1 MRSPKKITVI
11 IPVFNREK
19 YISRCLRSLLNQN
32 LEKNFFEIIV
42 INDGST
48 DKTKFV
54 LDMYKEDITIINNKK
69 NLGLPKSLNK
79 GIKKSRSTYIVRVDS
94 DDYVNENFLKFLY
107 LFLEEN
113 RDIDAVSC
121 DYLLVDDKEI
131 VISREDCFKKPIA
144 CGIMFRSKDLEN
156 IGLYDEDLI
165 LHEEKDLRS
174 RFLKKYKIFQ
184 VKLPLYRYRR
194 HNQNITNNQRIFD
207 SEMKK
212 LKSKNLK
219 RKRK

>member
-131 VISREDCFKKPIA
+131 VLSREDCFKKPIA

-165 LHEEKDLRS
+165 LHEEKDLRI

-194 HNQNITNNQRIFD
+194 HDQNITNNRRIFR

-212 LKSKNLK
+212 LKSKNIEK
-219 RKRK
+219 K

>member
-121 DYLLVDDKEI
+121 DYLLVDDKE
-131 VISREDCFKKPIA
+131 VVLSREDCFKKPIA

-156 IGLYDEDLI
+156 IGLYNEDLI
-165 LHEEKDLRS
+165 LHEERDLRI

-184 VKLPLYRYRR
+184 IKLPLYRYRR
-194 HNQNITNNQRIFD
+194 HDQNITNNRKIFR

-212 LKSKNLK
+212 LKSKNIEK
-219 RKRK
+219 K

>member
-1 MRSPKKITVI
+1 MRNPKKITVI

-131 VISREDCFKKPIA
+131 VLSREDCFKKPIA

-165 LHEEKDLRS
+165 LHEEKDLRI

-194 HNQNITNNQRIFD
+194 HDQNITNNRRIFR

-212 LKSKNLK
+212 LKSKNIEK
-219 RKRK
+219 K

>member
-1 MRSPKKITVI
+1 MKIPKKITVI
-11 IPVFNREK
+11 IPVYNREK
-19 YISRCLRSLLNQN
+19 YISRCLRSLLNQS
-32 LEKNFFEIIV
+32 LDKNFFEVIV

-54 LDMYKEDITIINNKK
+54 LEMYKDAITILNNKK

-79 GIKKSRSTYIVRVDS
+79 GIKNSRSTYIVRVDS
-94 DDYVNENFLKFLY
+94 DDYVNENFLKILY
-107 LFLEEN
+107 LYLEEN

-121 DYLLVDDKEI
+121 DYIIVDDQENVLK
-131 VISREDCFKKPIA
+131 REDCLKKPIA

-174 RFLKKYKIFQ
+174 RFLEKHNIFQ

-194 HNQNITNNQRIFD
+194 HNQNITNNKKIFK
-207 SEMKK
+207 SELKK
-212 LKSKNLK
+212 LKNKRLK
-219 RKRK
+219 RK

>member
-1 MRSPKKITVI
+1 M
-11 IPVFNREK
+11 
-19 YISRCLRSLLNQN
+19 
-32 LEKNFFEIIV
+32 
-42 INDGST
+42 
-48 DKTKFV
+48 
-54 LDMYKEDITIINNKK
+54 
-69 NLGLPKSLNK
+69 PKSLNK

-131 VISREDCFKKPIA
+131 VLSREDCFKKPIA

-165 LHEEKDLRS
+165 LHEEKDLRI

-194 HNQNITNNQRIFD
+194 HDQNITNNRRIFR

-212 LKSKNLK
+212 LKSKNIEK
-219 RKRK
+219 K

>member
-131 VISREDCFKKPIA
+131 VLSREDCFKKPIA

-165 LHEEKDLRS
+165 LHEEKDLRI

-194 HNQNITNNQRIFD
+194 NDQNITNNRRIFR

-212 LKSKNLK
+212 LKSKNIEK
-219 RKRK
+219 K

>member
-131 VISREDCFKKPIA
+131 VLSREDCFKKPIA

-165 LHEEKDLRS
+165 LHEEK
-174 RFLKKYKIFQ
+174 
-184 VKLPLYRYRR
+184 V
-194 HNQNITNNQRIFD
+194 
-207 SEMKK
+207 
-212 LKSKNLK
+212 
-219 RKRK
+219 

>member
-131 VISREDCFKKPIA
+131 VLSREDCFKKPIA

-165 LHEEKDLRS
+165 LHEEKDLRI

-194 HNQNITNNQRIFD
+194 HDQNITNNRIIFR

-212 LKSKNLK
+212 LKSKNIEK
-219 RKRK
+219 K

>member
-11 IPVFNREK
+11 IPVYNREK

-54 LDMYKEDITIINNKK
+54 LDMYKEDITILNNKK
-69 NLGLPKSLNK
+69 NSGLPKSLNK
-79 GIKKSRSTYIVRVDS
+79 GIKKSRSTYITRVDS

-131 VISREDCFKKPIA
+131 VLSREDCLKKPIA

-194 HNQNITNNQRIFD
+194 HDQNITNNHKIFN
-207 SEMKK
+207 SEMEK
-212 LKSKNLK
+212 LKIKNLK
-219 RKRK
+219 KKRS

>member
-69 NLGLPKSLNK
+69 
-79 GIKKSRSTYIVRVDS
+79 TWV
-94 DDYVNENFLKFLY
+94 
-107 LFLEEN
+107 
-113 RDIDAVSC
+113 C
-121 DYLLVDDKEI
+121 
-131 VISREDCFKKPIA
+131 
-144 CGIMFRSKDLEN
+144 
-156 IGLYDEDLI
+156 
-165 LHEEKDLRS
+165 
-174 RFLKKYKIFQ
+174 
-184 VKLPLYRYRR
+184 
-194 HNQNITNNQRIFD
+194 QNH
-207 SEMKK
+207 
-212 LKSKNLK
+212 
-219 RKRK
+219 

>member
-131 VISREDCFKKPIA
+131 VLSREDCFKKPIA

-165 LHEEKDLRS
+165 LHEEKDLRI

-184 VKLPLYRYRR
+184 IKLPLYRYRR
-194 HNQNITNNQRIFD
+194 HDQNITNNRKILR

-212 LKSKNLK
+212 LKSKNQNK
-219 RKRK
+219 KIK